1 MVYEVVRIGGLKA
14 STRRGVAFLV
24 DSGRT
29 ELDAAAHFALLDKE
43 QQKIGRLVRTRMD
56 YWIEGQTHDAYFH
69 GWPNSKEYKDCF
81 CFRWNCKG
89 DCNRFYGFKCHP
101 YVGNDAQFQ
110 VCILHS
116 HAIKI
121 TWDTDQNLLDLAA
134 TLARDPQVAA
144 AVRRLYPQVQ
154 VNMPVRRQ

>member
-1 MVYEVVRIGGLKA
+1 MGYEVLRIDGLKA

-24 DSGRT
+24 DAGRS
-29 ELDAAAHFALLDKE
+29 ELDAAAHFAYLE
-43 QQKIGRLVRTRMD
+43 QEQKRIGRLVRNRMD

-69 GWPNSKEYKDCF
+69 GWPNDTEYKDCF
-81 CFRWNCKG
+81 CFRWNRRR

-101 YVGNDAQFQ
+101 YVGVEARFQ

-116 HAIKI
+116 HAIKT

-134 TLARDPQVAA
+134 RMANDPQVAA
-144 AVRRLYPQVQ
+144 AVRLSYPQVR
-154 VNMPVRRQ
+154 VIMPVSRR